1 MHWFESNTLR
11 KINGKILGYIDVF
24 SYICITMVI
33 KGWDKLRY
41 RSVFISGAG
50 LSISSTYNTED
61 SYVLEMDNSDN
72 IGDTLLKVT
81 LQAKDTEFWMT
92 AYIVPTQITPNIKRI
107 FRRKDMWDMNQFLR
121 QVCEELHTNSMVNS
135 YLRLIAE
142 IQQVKHRATFNSNS
156 ISLPF

>member
-1 MHWFESNTLR
+1 
-11 KINGKILGYIDVF
+11 
-24 SYICITMVI
+24 MVI

-50 LSISSTYNTED
+50 LSISSTHQD
-61 SYVLEMDNSDN
+61 KDDFYVLEMDNSEN
-72 IGDTLLKVT
+72 IGDTLLRVT

-121 QVCEELHTNSMVNS
+121 QVCEELHKNSMVNS
-135 YLRLIAE
+135 YLTLIAE
-142 IQQVKHRATFNSNS
+142 VQKIKHKATFNSSS

>member
-1 MHWFESNTLR
+1 MRIGRRQLR
-11 KINGKILGYIDVF
+11 INKLGNVENF

-50 LSISSTYNTED
+50 LSISSTYIDTD
-61 SYVLEMDNSDN
+61 DFYVLEMDNSEN
-72 IGDTLLKVT
+72 IGDTLLRVV
-81 LQAKDTEFWMT
+81 LQAKDTEFWMS

-121 QVCEELHTNSMVNS
+121 QVCEELHKNSMVNS
-135 YLRLIAE
+135 YLTLIAE
-142 IQQVKHRATFNSNS
+142 IQKLKHRSTFNSSS

>member
-1 MHWFESNTLR
+1 M
-11 KINGKILGYIDVF
+11 I
-24 SYICITMVI
+24 I

-72 IGDTLLKVT
+72 IGDTIIRVT
-81 LQAKDTEFWMT
+81 LEAKDTEFWMT
-92 AYIVPTQITPNIKRI
+92 AYVVPTQITPNIKRI

-121 QVCEELHTNSMVNS
+121 QVCEELHKNSMVDS
-135 YLRLIAE
+135 YLKLIAE
-142 IQQVKHRATFNSNS
+142 IQKIKHKATFNSSS

>member
-1 MHWFESNTLR
+1 M
-11 KINGKILGYIDVF
+11 I
-24 SYICITMVI
+24 I

-81 LQAKDTEFWMT
+81 LEAKDTEFWMT

-121 QVCEELHTNSMVNS
+121 QVCEELHKNSMVDS
-135 YLRLIAE
+135 YLTLIAE
-142 IQQVKHRATFNSNS
+142 IQKIKHKTTFNSNS

>member
-1 MHWFESNTLR
+1 M
-11 KINGKILGYIDVF
+11 I
-24 SYICITMVI
+24 I

-81 LQAKDTEFWMT
+81 LEAKDTEFWMT

-121 QVCEELHTNSMVNS
+121 QLCEELHKNSMVDS
-135 YLRLIAE
+135 YLKLIAE
-142 IQQVKHRATFNSNS
+142 IQKVKHRATFNSNS

>member
-1 MHWFESNTLR
+1 
-11 KINGKILGYIDVF
+11 
-24 SYICITMVI
+24 MVI

-92 AYIVPTQITPNIKRI
+92 AYIVPTQITPNIKRV

-121 QVCEELHTNSMVNS
+121 QVCEELHKNSMVNS
-135 YLRLIAE
+135 YLTLIAE
-142 IQQVKHRATFNSNS
+142 IQKLKHRSTFNSSS

>member
-1 MHWFESNTLR
+1 M
-11 KINGKILGYIDVF
+11 I
-24 SYICITMVI
+24 I

-92 AYIVPTQITPNIKRI
+92 AYIVPTQITPNIKRV

-121 QVCEELHTNSMVNS
+121 QVCEELHKNSMVDS
-135 YLRLIAE
+135 YLKLIAE
-142 IQQVKHRATFNSNS
+142 IQKLKHKATFNSSS

>member
-1 MHWFESNTLR
+1 M
-11 KINGKILGYIDVF
+11 I
-24 SYICITMVI
+24 I

-50 LSISSTYNTED
+50 LSISSTYVDTD
-61 SYVLEMDNSDN
+61 DFYVLEMDNSEN
-72 IGDTLLKVT
+72 IGDTLLRVT
-81 LQAKDTEFWMT
+81 LQAKDTEFWMS

-121 QVCEELHTNSMVNS
+121 QVCEELHKNSMVNS
-135 YLRLIAE
+135 YLTLIAE
-142 IQQVKHRATFNSNS
+142 IQKLKHRSTFNSSS

>member
-1 MHWFESNTLR
+1 M
-11 KINGKILGYIDVF
+11 I
-24 SYICITMVI
+24 I

-81 LQAKDTEFWMT
+81 LEAKDTEFWMT

-121 QVCEELHTNSMVNS
+121 QVCEELHKNSMVDS

-142 IQQVKHRATFNSNS
+142 IQKLKHKATFNSSS

>member
-1 MHWFESNTLR
+1 M
-11 KINGKILGYIDVF
+11 I
-24 SYICITMVI
+24 I

-81 LQAKDTEFWMT
+81 LEAKDTEFWMT
-92 AYIVPTQITPNIKRI
+92 TYIVPTQITPNIKRI

-121 QVCEELHTNSMVNS
+121 QVCEELHKNSMVDS
-135 YLRLIAE
+135 YLKLIAE
-142 IQQVKHRATFNSNS
+142 IQKVKHRATFNSNS

>member
-1 MHWFESNTLR
+1 M
-11 KINGKILGYIDVF
+11 I
-24 SYICITMVI
+24 I

-72 IGDTLLKVT
+72 IGDTLLRVT
-81 LQAKDTEFWMT
+81 LEAKDTEFWMT
-92 AYIVPTQITPNIKRI
+92 AYVVPTQITPNIKRI

-121 QVCEELHTNSMVNS
+121 QVCEELHKNSMVDS
-135 YLRLIAE
+135 YLKLIAE
-142 IQQVKHRATFNSNS
+142 IQKIKHKATFNSSS

>member
-1 MHWFESNTLR
+1 
-11 KINGKILGYIDVF
+11 
-24 SYICITMVI
+24 MVI

-50 LSISSTYNTED
+50 LSISSTYAD
-61 SYVLEMDNSDN
+61 KDDFYVLEMDNSDN

-121 QVCEELHTNSMVNS
+121 QVCEELHKNSMVDS
-135 YLRLIAE
+135 YLKLIAE
-142 IQQVKHRATFNSNS
+142 IQKVKHRATFNSSS

>member
-1 MHWFESNTLR
+1 M
-11 KINGKILGYIDVF
+11 I
-24 SYICITMVI
+24 I

-41 RSVFISGAG
+41 RSVFVSGAG

-61 SYVLEMDNSDN
+61 FYVLEMDNSDN
-72 IGDTLLKVT
+72 IGDTILKVT
-81 LQAKDTEFWMT
+81 LEAKDTEFWMT

-121 QVCEELHTNSMVNS
+121 QVCEELHKNSMVNS
-135 YLRLIAE
+135 YLTLIAE
-142 IQQVKHRATFNSNS
+142 VQKLKHRATFNSNS

>member
-1 MHWFESNTLR
+1 M
-11 KINGKILGYIDVF
+11 I
-24 SYICITMVI
+24 I

-50 LSISSTYNTED
+50 LSISSTYNTEN

-81 LQAKDTEFWMT
+81 LEAKDTEFWMT
-92 AYIVPTQITPNIKRI
+92 AYIVPTQITPNIKRV

-121 QVCEELHTNSMVNS
+121 QVCEELHKNSMVDS
-135 YLRLIAE
+135 YLKLVAE
-142 IQQVKHRATFNSNS
+142 IQKIKHKATFNSSS

>member
-1 MHWFESNTLR
+1 M
-11 KINGKILGYIDVF
+11 I
-24 SYICITMVI
+24 I

-81 LQAKDTEFWMT
+81 LEAKDTEFWMT
-92 AYIVPTQITPNIKRI
+92 AYIVPTQITPNIKRV

-121 QVCEELHTNSMVNS
+121 KVCEELHKNSMVDS

-142 IQQVKHRATFNSNS
+142 IQKLKHKATFNSSS

>member
-1 MHWFESNTLR
+1 M
-11 KINGKILGYIDVF
+11 I
-24 SYICITMVI
+24 I

-72 IGDTLLKVT
+72 IGDTILKVT
-81 LQAKDTEFWMT
+81 LEAKDTEFWMT
-92 AYIVPTQITPNIKRI
+92 AYVVPTQITPNIKRI

-121 QVCEELHTNSMVNS
+121 QVCEELHKNSMVDS
-135 YLRLIAE
+135 YLKLIAE
-142 IQQVKHRATFNSNS
+142 IQKVKHRATFNSNS

>member
-1 MHWFESNTLR
+1 M
-11 KINGKILGYIDVF
+11 I
-24 SYICITMVI
+24 I

-50 LSISSTYNTED
+50 LSISSTYNTEN

-81 LQAKDTEFWMT
+81 LEAKDTEFWMT
-92 AYIVPTQITPNIKRI
+92 AYIVPTQITPNIKRV

-121 QVCEELHTNSMVNS
+121 KVCEELHKNSMVDS

-142 IQQVKHRATFNSNS
+142 IQKLKHKATFNSSS

>member
-1 MHWFESNTLR
+1 
-11 KINGKILGYIDVF
+11 
-24 SYICITMVI
+24 MVI

-50 LSISSTYNTED
+50 LSISSTHQD
-61 SYVLEMDNSDN
+61 KDDFYVLEMDNSEN
-72 IGDTLLKVT
+72 IGDTLLRVT

-121 QVCEELHTNSMVNS
+121 QVCEELHKNSMVNS
-135 YLRLIAE
+135 YLTLIAE
-142 IQQVKHRATFNSNS
+142 VQKLKHRATFNSNS

>member
-1 MHWFESNTLR
+1 M
-11 KINGKILGYIDVF
+11 I
-24 SYICITMVI
+24 I

-41 RSVFISGAG
+41 KSVFISGAG

-72 IGDTLLKVT
+72 IGDTILKVT
-81 LQAKDTEFWMT
+81 LEAKDTEFWMT
-92 AYIVPTQITPNIKRI
+92 AYVVPTQITPNIKRV

-121 QVCEELHTNSMVNS
+121 KVCEELHKNSMVDS
-135 YLRLIAE
+135 YLKLIAE
-142 IQQVKHRATFNSNS
+142 IQKIKHKATFNSSS

>member
-1 MHWFESNTLR
+1 M
-11 KINGKILGYIDVF
+11 I
-24 SYICITMVI
+24 I

-72 IGDTLLKVT
+72 IGDTLLRVT
-81 LQAKDTEFWMT
+81 LEAKDTEFWMT
-92 AYIVPTQITPNIKRI
+92 AYVVPTQITPNIKRI

-121 QVCEELHTNSMVNS
+121 QVCEELHKNSMVDS
-135 YLRLIAE
+135 YLKLVAE
-142 IQQVKHRATFNSNS
+142 IQKIKHKATFNSSS
-156 ISLPF
+156 INLPF

>member
-1 MHWFESNTLR
+1 M
-11 KINGKILGYIDVF
+11 I
-24 SYICITMVI
+24 I

-81 LQAKDTEFWMT
+81 LEAKDTEFWMT

-121 QVCEELHTNSMVNS
+121 QVCEELHKNSMVDS
-135 YLRLIAE
+135 YLRLVAE
-142 IQQVKHRATFNSNS
+142 IQKLKHKATFNSSS

>member
-1 MHWFESNTLR
+1 
-11 KINGKILGYIDVF
+11 
-24 SYICITMVI
+24 MVI

>member
-1 MHWFESNTLR
+1 
-11 KINGKILGYIDVF
+11 
-24 SYICITMVI
+24 MVI

-72 IGDTLLKVT
+72 IGDTILKVT

-121 QVCEELHTNSMVNS
+121 QVCEELHKNSMVNS
-135 YLRLIAE
+135 YLTLIAE
-142 IQQVKHRATFNSNS
+142 VQKLKHRATFNSNS

>member
-1 MHWFESNTLR
+1 M
-11 KINGKILGYIDVF
+11 I
-24 SYICITMVI
+24 I

-81 LQAKDTEFWMT
+81 LEAKDTEFWMT

-121 QVCEELHTNSMVNS
+121 QVCEELHKNSMVDS
-135 YLRLIAE
+135 YLKLVAE
-142 IQQVKHRATFNSNS
+142 IQKLKHKATFNSSS

>member
-1 MHWFESNTLR
+1 M
-11 KINGKILGYIDVF
+11 I
-24 SYICITMVI
+24 I

-72 IGDTLLKVT
+72 IGDTLLRVT
-81 LQAKDTEFWMT
+81 LEAKDTEFWMT
-92 AYIVPTQITPNIKRI
+92 AYVVPTQITPNIKRV

-121 QVCEELHTNSMVNS
+121 QVCEELHKNSMVDS
-135 YLRLIAE
+135 YLKLIAE
-142 IQQVKHRATFNSNS
+142 IQNIKHRATFNSNS
-156 ISLPF
+156 VSLPF

>member
-1 MHWFESNTLR
+1 M
-11 KINGKILGYIDVF
+11 I
-24 SYICITMVI
+24 I

-81 LQAKDTEFWMT
+81 LEAKDTEFWMT

-121 QVCEELHTNSMVNS
+121 QVCEELHKNSMVDS
-135 YLRLIAE
+135 YLKLVAE
-142 IQQVKHRATFNSNS
+142 IQKIKHRSTFNSSS

>member
-1 MHWFESNTLR
+1 M
-11 KINGKILGYIDVF
+11 I
-24 SYICITMVI
+24 I

-61 SYVLEMDNSDN
+61 SYVLELDDSEN
-72 IGDTLLKVT
+72 IGNTLLKVT
-81 LQAKDTEFWMT
+81 LEAKDTEFWMT
-92 AYIVPTQITPNIKRI
+92 AYVVPTQITPNIKRI

-121 QVCEELHTNSMVNS
+121 QVCEELHKNSMVDS
-135 YLRLIAE
+135 YLKLVAE
-142 IQQVKHRATFNSNS
+142 IQKIKHKATFNSSS

>member
-1 MHWFESNTLR
+1 M
-11 KINGKILGYIDVF
+11 I
-24 SYICITMVI
+24 I

-92 AYIVPTQITPNIKRI
+92 AYVVPTQITPNIKRI

-121 QVCEELHTNSMVNS
+121 QVCEELHKNSMVDS
-135 YLRLIAE
+135 YLKLVAE
-142 IQQVKHRATFNSNS
+142 IQKLKHKATFNSSS

>member
-1 MHWFESNTLR
+1 
-11 KINGKILGYIDVF
+11 
-24 SYICITMVI
+24 MVI

-50 LSISSTYNTED
+50 LSVSSTYNTED

-72 IGDTLLKVT
+72 IGDTILKVT
-81 LQAKDTEFWMT
+81 LESKDTEFWMT

-107 FRRKDMWDMNQFLR
+107 FRRKEMGDMNQFLR
-121 QVCEELHTNSMVNS
+121 QVCEELHKNSMVDS

-142 IQQVKHRATFNSNS
+142 IQSEKARAAFNSNS
-156 ISLPF
+156 INLPF

>member
-1 MHWFESNTLR
+1 M
-11 KINGKILGYIDVF
+11 I
-24 SYICITMVI
+24 I

-72 IGDTLLKVT
+72 IGDTLLRVT
-81 LQAKDTEFWMT
+81 LEAKDTEFWMT
-92 AYIVPTQITPNIKRI
+92 AYVVPTQITPNIKRI

-121 QVCEELHTNSMVNS
+121 QVCEELHKNSMVDS
-135 YLRLIAE
+135 YLKLVAE
-142 IQQVKHRATFNSNS
+142 IQKIKHKATFNSSS